1 MADIEK
7 TTLHSLNLE
16 NRERLTLTG
25 IKDVD
30 EFNDEQ
36 VLAVSDYGEL
46 TIKGSMLHIDELNIE
61 SGLVTVTGR
70 ISEMIYSEK
79 TSEISVLKRLFGG

>member
-1 MADIEK
+1 MADNENA
-7 TTLHSLNLE
+7 TLHSLNLE

-25 IKDVD
+25 IRDVD

-70 ISEMIYSEK
+70 ISEIIYSEK